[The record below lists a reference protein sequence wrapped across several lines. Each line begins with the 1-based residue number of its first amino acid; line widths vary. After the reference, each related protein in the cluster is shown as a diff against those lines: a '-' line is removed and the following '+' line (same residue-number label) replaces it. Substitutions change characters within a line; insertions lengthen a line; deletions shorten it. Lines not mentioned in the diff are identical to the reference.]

1 MQKPLQNFLLIHSAF
16 LTKLLRAKSSCPYH
30 EAESSF
36 GEAVRKLNNESFQS
50 EDPLNE
56 EFKTVAVLNSISG
69 HIHYVSCDSLGGAA
83 LPVKKGGFVY
93 SGEESNNDEG
103 STVLVVLNEYKRKCC
118 CRGSG
123 MELVAP

>member
-1 MQKPLQNFLLIHSAF
+1 MQKPVQNLLLNYTAF
-16 LTKLLRAKSSCPYH
+16 LTKLLRAKRSCPYH
-30 EAESSF
+30 EAESLS
-36 GEAVRKLNNESFQS
+36 GEAVKKLNNESFQS

-69 HIHYVSCDSLGGAA
+69 HIQYVSCGSLEGAA

-93 SGEESNNDEG
+93 SVEESNNDEG
-103 STVLVVLNEYKRKCC
+103 NTVLVVLNNYKRKCC
-118 CRGSG
+118 CKGSG